1 MDELSIERT
10 RESFREMSVPLTLI
24 VMTRVAR
31 RTVTREELLRLV
43 GKSDWLAR
51 VTQKKAA

>member
-1 MDELSIERT
+1 MAELSIEQT
-10 RESFREMSVPLTLI
+10 RETFLEMSFPLTLI

-51 VTQKKAA
+51 VTQKQAA